1 MKLFSLVLS
10 GSLWFLGQVHAIA
23 QTCTAQNSC
32 VPPRLQ
38 FTPGQTIR
46 VEVINRTAI
55 PIELQQLGGTDA
67 MIIFP
72 AGMSPFFWGGTIKPN
87 LSLIFWD
94 PEGGKLILNASQID
108 DRLLQ
113 VEILPGGRIEGDSA
127 IYLHDDGRI
136 EVF

>member
-1 MKLFSLVLS
+1 MKYLAWVLVGAIALF
-10 GSLWFLGQVHAIA
+10 GQGFAIA
-23 QTCTAQNSC
+23 QTCTAQSSC

-38 FTPGQTIR
+38 FVPGQTVR

-67 MIIFP
+67 MVIFP
-72 AGMSPFFWGGTIKPN
+72 AGVSPFFWGGTIKPN

-94 PEGGKLILNASQID
+94 TEGGKLILNASQIG